1 MSDRILNMEKIDF
14 DTFKKVEMKVGQII
28 EISRVEGA
36 DKLYKL
42 TVDVAEVEPRQIVTG
57 LVPFYNEAEL
67 LDKKIIVVS
76 NLKPAK
82 FRGEES
88 NGMLLA
94 AGSEEGGF
102 SILTL
107 DREAPIGSIVS

>member
-1 MSDRILNMEKIDF
+1 MDKIDF
-14 DTFKKVEMKVGQII
+14 DTFKKVEMKVGQIV

-42 TVDVAEVEPRQIVTG
+42 QVDLAEEELRQIVTG
-57 LVPFYNEAEL
+57 LVPFYNEEEL
-67 LDKKIIVVS
+67 LNKKIVVVS

-88 NGMLLA
+88 NGMILA

>member
-1 MSDRILNMEKIDF
+1 MDKINF
-14 DTFKKVEMKVGQII
+14 DEFKKIEMKVGQIV
-28 EISRVEGA
+28 EIGRVEGA

-42 TVDVAEVEPRQIVTG
+42 AVDVGEAQLRQIITG
-57 LVPFYNEAEL
+57 LVPFYAEDEL
-67 LDKKIIVVS
+67 RGKKIIVVT

-94 AGSEEGGF
+94 GGSEEGGF
-102 SILTL
+102 SVLTL
-107 DREAPIGSIVS
+107 DRDIPVGSIVS

>member
-1 MSDRILNMEKIDF
+1 MTTEKIDF
-14 DTFKKVEMKVGQII
+14 DTFKKTEMKVGEIV

-42 TVDVAEVEPRQIVTG
+42 KVDVAEEEPRQIVTG
-57 LVPFYNEAEL
+57 LVPFYQEDEL
-67 LDKKIIVVS
+67 LHKKIIVVT

-82 FRGEES
+82 FRGQES

-102 SILTL
+102 SIITL
-107 DREAPIGSIVS
+107 DREAPIGSLVS

>member
-1 MSDRILNMEKIDF
+1 MEKIDF
-14 DTFKKVEMKVGQII
+14 DEFKKVEMKVGQII

-42 TVDVAEVEPRQIVTG
+42 MVDVGEEENRQIVTG
-57 LVPFYNEAEL
+57 LVPFYEENEL
-67 LDKKIIVVS
+67 LDKKVIVVT

-88 NGMLLA
+88 NGMILA
-94 AGSEEGGF
+94 AGDEESGF
-102 SILTL
+102 SVLSL
-107 DREAPIGSIVS
+107 DRDAAVGSLVS

>member
-1 MSDRILNMEKIDF
+1 MDKIDF
-14 DTFKKVEMKVGQII
+14 DTFKKVEMKVGQIV
-28 EISRVEGA
+28 EINRVDGA

-42 TVDVAEVEPRQIVTG
+42 QVDLGEEQPRQIVTG
-57 LVPFYNEAEL
+57 LVPFYNEEEL
-67 LDKKIIVVS
+67 LNKKVVVVS

-88 NGMLLA
+88 NGMILA

>member
-1 MSDRILNMEKIDF
+1 MDKINF
-14 DTFKKVEMKVGQII
+14 DDFKKVEMKVGQIV
-28 EISRVEGA
+28 EIGRVEGA

-42 TVDVAEVEPRQIVTG
+42 RVDVGEDEPRQIVTG
-57 LVPFYNEAEL
+57 LVPFYTEEEL
-67 LDKKIIVVS
+67 LNKKIIVVT

-102 SILTL
+102 SVLTL
-107 DREAPIGSIVS
+107 DRDAAIGSIVS

>member
-1 MSDRILNMEKIDF
+1 MEKIDF
-14 DTFKKVEMKVGQII
+14 DQFKTVEMKVGQIV

-42 TVDVAEVEPRQIVTG
+42 KVDVGEEEPRQIVTG
-57 LVPFYNEAEL
+57 LVPFYKEEDL
-67 LDKKIIVVS
+67 QDKKIIVVT

-107 DREAPIGSIVS
+107 DREAPIGSLVS

>member
-1 MSDRILNMEKIDF
+1 MDTIDF

-28 EISRVEGA
+28 EISKVEGA

-42 TVDVAEVEPRQIVTG
+42 QVDLGEEAPRQIVTG
-57 LVPFYNEAEL
+57 LVPFYNEDEL
-67 LDKKIIVVS
+67 LNKKIIVVS

-88 NGMLLA
+88 NGMILA

-102 SILTL
+102 SVLTL

>member
-1 MSDRILNMEKIDF
+1 MDKIDF
-14 DTFKKVEMKVGQII
+14 DTFKKVEMKVGQIV
-28 EISRVEGA
+28 EINRVEGA

-42 TVDVAEVEPRQIVTG
+42 QVDLGEEQPRQIVTG
-57 LVPFYNEAEL
+57 LVPFYNEEEL
-67 LDKKIIVVS
+67 LNKKVVVVS

-88 NGMLLA
+88 NGMILA

-107 DREAPIGSIVS
+107 DREAPTGSIVS

>member
-1 MSDRILNMEKIDF
+1 MDKIDF
-14 DTFKKVEMKVGQII
+14 DTFKKVELKVGQIV
-28 EISRVEGA
+28 EISRVKGA

-42 TVDVAEVEPRQIVTG
+42 KVDVGEDEPRQIVTG
-57 LVPFYNEAEL
+57 LVLYYPEEEL
-67 LDKKIIVVS
+67 KGKKIVVVT

-94 AGSEEGGF
+94 AGNDEGGF
-102 SILTL
+102 SILTV
-107 DREAPIGSIVS
+107 DRDITPGSPIS

>member
-1 MSDRILNMEKIDF
+1 MDKINF
-14 DTFKKVEMKVGQII
+14 DEFQKVEMKVGQVV
-28 EISRVEGA
+28 EISRIEGA

-42 TVDVAEVEPRQIVTG
+42 KVDIGEEEPRQIVTG
-57 LVPFYNEAEL
+57 LVPFYAEDEL
-67 LDKKIIVVS
+67 LHKKIVVVT

-94 AGSEEGGF
+94 AGNEDGGF
-102 SILTL
+102 SVLTV
-107 DREAPIGSIVS
+107 DRDITPGSTIS

>member
-1 MSDRILNMEKIDF
+1 MDKIDF
-14 DTFKKVEMKVGQII
+14 DTFKKVEMKVGQIV
-28 EISRVEGA
+28 EICRVEGA

-42 TVDVAEVEPRQIVTG
+42 KVDVGEDEPRQIVTG
-57 LVPFYNEAEL
+57 LVPFYKEEDL
-67 LDKKIIVVS
+67 LNKKIVVVS

>member
-1 MSDRILNMEKIDF
+1 MDKIDYEQ
-14 DTFKKVEMKVGQII
+14 FKTVEMRVGKIV

-42 TVDVAEVEPRQIVTG
+42 KVDVGEESSRQIVTG
-57 LVPFYNEAEL
+57 LVPFYQEDEL
-67 LDKKIIVVS
+67 LNKKIIVVA

-94 AGSEEGGF
+94 AGDEEGGF

-107 DREAPIGSIVS
+107 DRDAAVGSIVS

>member
-1 MSDRILNMEKIDF
+1 MEKIDF
-14 DTFKKVEMKVGQII
+14 DTFKKVEMKVGKII

-42 TVDVAEVEPRQIVTG
+42 QVDVAEETPRQIVTG
-57 LVPFYNEAEL
+57 LVQFYSEEEL
-67 LDKKIIVVS
+67 LNKHIVIVS

-102 SILTL
+102 SIITL

>member
-1 MSDRILNMEKIDF
+1 MDKIDF
-14 DTFKKVEMKVGQII
+14 DTFKKVEMKVGQIV
-28 EISRVEGA
+28 EINRVDGA

-42 TVDVAEVEPRQIVTG
+42 QVDLGEEQPRQIVTG
-57 LVPFYNEAEL
+57 LVPFYNEEEL
-67 LDKKIIVVS
+67 LNKKVVVVS

-88 NGMLLA
+88 NGMILA

-107 DREAPIGSIVS
+107 DRDAPIGSIVS